1 MRLDARIKRIENQ
14 VKERGITLAGLL
26 KCFPR
31 GIGDDIR
38 RLLIERLPHTGPVSL
53 TQVLDALP
61 EDYARAVRWELANH
75 LVMKKGLLPARKGA
89 LNGY

>member
-38 RLLIERLPHTGPVSL
+38 RLLIERLPHTGPVSI
-53 TQVLDALP
+53 TQFLDALP
-61 EDYARAVRWELANH
+61 EDYAKAVRWELANY
-75 LVMKKGLLPARKGA
+75 LVMRKRA
-89 LNGY
+89 LTCKEQGS